1 MKGFFRWF
9 RSGAKMKRWILLIL
23 LGMLVAFYGVAKIL
37 EGEGEGEGRLDFAPL
52 AQYVIFFVVGFI
64 FVIVRTRNR

>member
-23 LGMLVAFYGVAKIL
+23 LGMLIAFYGVAKIL
-37 EGEGEGEGRLDFAPL
+37 EGEGEGRLDFAPL
-52 AQYVIFFVVGFI
+52 AQYAVFFVVGFI
-64 FVIVRTRNR
+64 FVICQWGNVF